1 MYTDLIHCFGTCL
14 GAAAIVILGHA
25 ALLEPGL
32 ENEFGA
38 DSQV

>member
-1 MYTDLIHCFGTCL
+1 MGPDLIHCFVIL